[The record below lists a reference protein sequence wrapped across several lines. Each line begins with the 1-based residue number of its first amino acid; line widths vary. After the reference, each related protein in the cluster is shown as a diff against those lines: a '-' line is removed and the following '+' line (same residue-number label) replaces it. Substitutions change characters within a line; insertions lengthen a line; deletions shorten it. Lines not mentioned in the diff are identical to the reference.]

1 MRKKRVYK
9 KFHQPDVVH
18 GRVEL
23 GRFINYVM
31 KDGKKSTA
39 EKLVYSAFDKIKETT
54 KEEPMVVFERALENV
69 MPLLEVAS
77 KRVGGANYQV
87 PREVRPERRFVLALR
102 WIIGAARAK
111 KGKGMADKLAD
122 EIIAASKNEGNA
134 IKKKLDMHRMAE
146 ANRAFAHFATIKKIY
161 IVCPDS
167 IRSKKLAT
175 SASSR
180 TSMPARPPF
189 PNACF
194 FIPAFRTRSAKCTRA
209 TR

>member
-1 MRKKRVYK
+1 MRKKRIYK

-39 EKLVYSAFDKIKETT
+39 EKLVYTAFDKIKETT
-54 KEEPMVVFERALENV
+54 KEDPLVVFDRAMENV

-111 KGKGMADKLAD
+111 KGKGMADKLAE
-122 EIIAASKNEGNA
+122 EIIAASKNEGSA
-134 IKKKLDMHRMAE
+134 IKKKLDMHHMAE
-146 ANRAFAHFATIKKIY
+146 ANRAFAHF
-161 IVCPDS
+161 V
-167 IRSKKLAT
+167 R
-175 SASSR
+175 
-180 TSMPARPPF
+180 
-189 PNACF
+189 
-194 FIPAFRTRSAKCTRA
+194 
-209 TR
+209 